1 MNVIKA
7 RDYTDLSKKAAVIIA
22 AQMIRKPGSVLGF
35 ATGSTPEGTYR
46 ELADLNAAGV
56 IDFSEITTF
65 NLDEYFGLPGTHPQ
79 SYLYFMKDKL
89 FNHVNMRPEAIH
101 VPDGVAENPA
111 ASCAAYEQGIREAG
125 GIDLQLLGIGR
136 NGHIGFNEP
145 DTAFADETHV
155 VTLTESTKIANS
167 RLFGPG
173 EQVPDQAVTMGI
185 GTIMRARSI
194 LLIANGS
201 EKQEI
206 LDQALNG
213 PVTPEIPASALQYHK
228 RVTVIYCD

>member
-7 RDYTDLSKKAAVIIA
+7 ISYEDLSKKAAVIIA
-22 AQMIRKPGSVLGF
+22 AQMIRKPCSVLGF

-46 ELADLNAAGV
+46 ELANLNAAGV

-65 NLDEYFGLPGTHPQ
+65 NLDEYYGLSGTHPQ

-89 FNHVNMRPEAIH
+89 FNHVNMRPKAIH
-101 VPDGVAENPA
+101 IPDGVAADPTA
-111 ASCAAYEQGIREAG
+111 ACAAYECAIRDAG
-125 GIDLQLLGIGR
+125 GVDLQLLGIGR

-145 DTAFADETHV
+145 DASFADETHV
-155 VTLTESTKIANS
+155 VTLTESTKVANS

-173 EQVPDQAVTMGI
+173 EQVPDKAVTMGV
-185 GTIMRARSI
+185 GTVMRARSI
-194 LLIANGS
+194 LLIANGA
-201 EKQEI
+201 EKKDV
-206 LDQALNG
+206 LDKMING
-213 PVTPEIPASALQYHK
+213 PVTPEVPASALQYHR